1 MSELKELKAELTRLQ
16 ARVDELERTETGDA
30 QVSRRAA
37 FKALGAAAVGAAAGS
52 IAFAAPAGAT
62 DGGNVVI
69 GNDTQSAESPTV
81 LRVENGTTWT
91 NPADVFGGLGIT
103 DIASADLAGLTPT
116 VSDGALFG
124 WVDGSEFP
132 YAIVGRAEAG
142 GLFGGYFSSAESYG
156 MYAYGGTGLKVGGDD
171 YSMKLESNGTL
182 DRTVGG
188 GNLLAVED
196 RTLWWNTDDSGSQR
210 WRRLAAPNS
219 AGAFSAITPAR
230 VYDSRWSGVAGVTTG
245 VLNTGE
251 LREISVAD
259 GRGPTGS
266 VTTANAVPEGA
277 RAIAYNLTITGTAGG
292 GFLAVS
298 PGGTSTSA
306 SSINWAAT
314 GIDLANAAIV
324 GTSSTRTIRVAA
336 GGPGSTNFIVDVT
349 GYWL

>member
-1 MSELKELKAELTRLQ
+1 MSELQELKAELTRLQ

-91 NPADVFGGLGIT
+91 NPAGLFGGLGIT
-103 DIASADLAGLTPT
+103 DIATADLPAEGL
-116 VSDGALFG
+116 SSGALFG

-156 MYAYGGTGLKVGGDD
+156 MAAFGATGLKVGGDD
-171 YSMKLESNGTL
+171 YSMKLQSNGTL

-188 GNLLAVED
+188 GNLLAVD
-196 RTLWWNTDDSGSQR
+196 GTTLWWNTDNSGNQR

-251 LREISVAD
+251 FRDISVAD
-259 GRGPTGS
+259 GRGPTGT
-266 VTTANAVPEGA
+266 VTAANAVPAGA
-277 RAIAYNLTITGTAGG
+277 RAVAYNLTITGTAGG

-306 SSINWAAT
+306 STINWSAT
-314 GIDLANAAIV
+314 GIDLANASIV
-324 GTSSTRTIRVAA
+324 GTSSTRTIRVTA
-336 GGPGSTNFIVDVT
+336 GGPGSTNFIVDVG